1 MANTGILEKLEWI
14 QSSLAFFISEL
25 ILAGGILVV
34 LTLGIVVPAIRSG
47 RRVRPILAAG
57 MLIIIGAIIATIMDW
72 GDRVA
77 PVVLFSGMVRADNFA
92 AWMKLLC
99 DIAGVGTLLMA
110 VQRGIIQKHVPEF
123 TALVLAVLLGAHLL
137 VMSTNMVM
145 IFLSVE
151 LISISSY
158 VLAGYT
164 FQQRGA
170 EGSLKYF
177 LFGAAASAIMLYGFS
192 LLYGLTGTADVAAP
206 AFADHILRHQ
216 TPLLLT
222 AGLLALSG
230 FLFKMAAVPMHGWA
244 PDIYEAAP
252 MPVIAFFS
260 VVPKLAGLGVLARFV
275 IAINAFGQSS
285 IDWRYIIGLI
295 AIVTISAG
303 NVAALRQRSAKR
315 MMAYSSIAQSGFMLI
330 GIVALTPQAVQFMLF
345 YASVYMVANY
355 LVFLYLQHFETKGI
369 DTIPGFAGTGRSDPL
384 QHAFLLAGLISLTG
398 IPPLAGFTA
407 KLLIFTG
414 LYESY
419 QTHSDPL
426 LVWIFVLGLLNTVI
440 SLFYYV
446 SIPFFAFFR
455 HGTAQPS
462 KYLTWN
468 NLFGLILVLALLI
481 LFFQPNLLMGWIN
494 KITFVL

>member
-1 MANTGILEKLEWI
+1 MVTTGILEKLEWI
-14 QSSLAFFISEL
+14 QSSLAFFIPEL
-25 ILAGGILVV
+25 MLATGIVIV
-34 LTLGIVVPAIRSG
+34 LTLGIAVPALRSG
-47 RRVRPILAAG
+47 RRTQGILVAGVVIIMAA
-57 MLIIIGAIIATIMDW
+57 IVAAVADW
-72 GDRVA
+72 SDRTA
-77 PVVLFSGMVRADNFA
+77 PVVLFSGMVRADNFST
-92 AWMKLLC
+92 WMKLLC
-99 DIAGVGTLLMA
+99 DIAGVGTLLMSL
-110 VQRGIIQKHVPEF
+110 QRGIIQKHAPEYA
-123 TALVLAVLLGAHLL
+123 ALVLAVLLGAHLL

-145 IFLSVE
+145 IFLAVE

-177 LFGAAASAIMLYGFS
+177 LFGSAASAIMLYGFS
-192 LLYGLTGTADVAAP
+192 LLYGLTGTADVASP

-216 TPLLLT
+216 TSLLLT
-222 AGLLALSG
+222 AGLLAMSG
-230 FLFKMAAVPMHGWA
+230 FLFKMAAIPMHGWA

-252 MPVIAFFS
+252 MPVLAFFS
-260 VVPKLAGLGVLARFV
+260 VVPKLAGLGVLTRFV
-275 IAINAFGQSS
+275 IAVNAFGQSS

-295 AIVTISAG
+295 AIGTISAG
-303 NVAALRQRSAKR
+303 NLAALRQESPKR

-330 GIVALTPQAVQFMLF
+330 GIVALTQQAVQFMLF
-345 YASVYMVANY
+345 YAAVYMVANY
-355 LVFLYLQHFETKGI
+355 LVFIYLQHFETRGVY
-369 DTIPGFAGTGRSDPL
+369 TISGFAGTGRSDAL
-384 QHAFLLAGLISLTG
+384 QHAFLLTGLISLTG

-419 QTHSDPL
+419 QTFSDPL
-426 LVWIFVLGLLNTVI
+426 LLWILVLGLLNTVI

-446 SIPFFAFFR
+446 RIPFFAFFR
-455 HGTAQPS
+455 DGVAQPS

>member
-1 MANTGILEKLEWI
+1 MADTGILEKLEWI
-14 QSSLAFFISEL
+14 QSSLAFFTSEL

-34 LTLGIVVPAIRSG
+34 LTLGISIPAIRLG
-47 RRVRPILAAG
+47 RRVRPVLAAG
-57 MLIIIGAIIATIMDW
+57 IVIVIGAIIATTLDW

-77 PVVLFSGMVRADNFA
+77 PVVLFSGMVRADNFS

-99 DIAGVGTLLMA
+99 DLAGVGTLLMA

-222 AGLLALSG
+222 AGLLAMSG
-230 FLFKMAAVPMHGWA
+230 FLFKMAAIPMHGWA

-260 VVPKLAGLGVLARFV
+260 VVPKLAGLGVLTRFV
-275 IAINAFGQSS
+275 IAVNAFGQSS
-285 IDWRYIIGLI
+285 IDWRYIVGLI

-315 MMAYSSIAQSGFMLI
+315 MMAYSSIAQSGFMLV

-355 LVFLYLQHFETKGI
+355 LVFLYLQHFETKAI
-369 DTIPGFAGTGRSDPL
+369 DTIPGFAGTGQSDPL

-398 IPPLAGFTA
+398 IPPLAGFSA

-426 LVWIFVLGLLNTVI
+426 LVWILVLGLLNTVI

-468 NLFGLILVLALLI
+468 NLFGLILVLALII

>member
-1 MANTGILEKLEWI
+1 M
-14 QSSLAFFISEL
+14 SEL
-25 ILAGGILVV
+25 ILAAGILVA
-34 LTLGIVVPAIRSG
+34 LTVGIAVPAIRSG

-57 MLIIIGAIIATIMDW
+57 IVIIMGAIIATIMDW
-72 GDRVA
+72 GDRTA
-77 PVVLFSGMVRADNFA
+77 PVVLFSGMVRADNFS

-206 AFADHILRHQ
+206 AFADHILQHQ

-222 AGLLALSG
+222 AGLLAISG
-230 FLFKMAAVPMHGWA
+230 FLFKMAAIPMHGWA

-252 MPVIAFFS
+252 MPVLAFFS
-260 VVPKLAGLGVLARFV
+260 VVPKLAGLGVLTRFV
-275 IAINAFGQSS
+275 IAVNAFGQSS

-369 DTIPGFAGTGRSDPL
+369 DTIPGFAGTGRSDAL
-384 QHAFLLAGLISLTG
+384 QHAFLLAALISLTG

-426 LVWIFVLGLLNTVI
+426 LVWILVLGLLNTVI

-462 KYLTWN
+462 KYLTWT
-468 NLFGLILVLALLI
+468 NLFGLILVLALII